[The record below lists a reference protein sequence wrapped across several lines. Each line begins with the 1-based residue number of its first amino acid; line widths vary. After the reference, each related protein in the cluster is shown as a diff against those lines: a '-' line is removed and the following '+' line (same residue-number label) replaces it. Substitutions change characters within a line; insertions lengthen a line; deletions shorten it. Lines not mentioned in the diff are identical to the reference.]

1 MLNNCLAF
9 ICNASNYLGS
19 RIDGLLPVGSTG
31 CVLIGYL
38 TLYTFTSFMFWINAM
53 AANIFSNSHSYSV
66 ARMKEVSDIRR
77 IKDCTMM
84 IRPVF

>member
-19 RIDGLLPVGSTG
+19 RIDDLLPVGSTG

-53 AANIFSNSHSYSV
+53 AANILQ
-66 ARMKEVSDIRR
+66 
-77 IKDCTMM
+77 
-84 IRPVF
+84 

>member
-1 MLNNCLAF
+1 MQENETVDSMKDITILFWLFVFNNCLAF

-53 AANIFSNSHSYSV
+53 AANILQ
-66 ARMKEVSDIRR
+66 
-77 IKDCTMM
+77 
-84 IRPVF
+84 

>member
-31 CVLIGYL
+31 YL
-38 TLYTFTSFMFWINAM
+38 TLYTFTSFMFWIGAV
-53 AANIFSNSHSYSV
+53 AASISSDSHSYSV
-66 ARMKEVSDIRR
+66 AGMKEVSDISGFG
-77 IKDCTMM
+77 DCTVM

>member
-19 RIDGLLPVGSTG
+19 RIDGLLPVGST
-31 CVLIGYL
+31 GYL